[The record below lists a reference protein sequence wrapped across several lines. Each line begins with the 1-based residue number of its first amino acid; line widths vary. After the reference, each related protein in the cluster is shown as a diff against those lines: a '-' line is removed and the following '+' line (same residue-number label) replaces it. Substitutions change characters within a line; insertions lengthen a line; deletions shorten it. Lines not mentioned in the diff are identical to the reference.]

1 MSKFDVLIIPVSHS
15 FSLLSK
21 VGVLYVTFDSLASS
35 IGEPGCMMME
45 KSRFVAE
52 K

>member
-1 MSKFDVLIIPVSHS
+1 MSKFDVIIIPVSHS

-21 VGVLYVTFDSLASS
+21 VGVSYVTFDSLASS
-35 IGEPGCMMME
+35 VGEPGCTMME